1 VTRGQADL
9 LLLLVVAVWGVTFV
23 AIKEAVEI
31 WSAHPLTFVAVRFW
45 IATLAFA
52 LLWRPKAGPESHR
65 RWPGL
70 LTGLTLLAGY
80 GFQTTG
86 LLHTTP
92 ATAGF
97 ITGISVVLVPVGVS
111 LLGRRVSPAAWAG
124 VALATAGLGLLSLNL
139 TGGVQVGRGEL
150 LVFGCAVSFAAQ
162 ILLVDRFA
170 RQLDPL
176 RFTFDQCLGCALG
189 TSILA
194 LAFEYPAA
202 GWPSFD
208 AEVILVA
215 AFCAVFA
222 TTLAF
227 LVQTVAQRHTSATHV
242 ALIFASEPIF
252 AALASWWLWDERF
265 TPRMLWGCALILA
278 GMLIAELRPA
288 RRAVQPDG

>member
-1 VTRGQADL
+1 MTRGRADL
-9 LLLLVVAVWGVTFV
+9 LLLAVVAIWGVTFV

-45 IATLAFA
+45 MATLAFSF
-52 LLWRPKAGPESHR
+52 LWRPKASAEPHR

-70 LTGLTLLAGY
+70 LTGLTLLGGY

-86 LLHTTP
+86 LLYTTP

-97 ITGISVVLVPVGVS
+97 ITGISVVLVPVGAR
-111 LLGRRVSPAAWAG
+111 LLGRRVSLAAWAG
-124 VALATAGLGLLSLNL
+124 VALATAGLAVLSLNL
-139 TGGVQVGRGEL
+139 DGGLHAGRGEL

-189 TSILA
+189 ANILS
-194 LAFEYPAA
+194 LVIECPAA
-202 GWPSFD
+202 GWPTPD
-208 AEVILVA
+208 LEVFLVA

-252 AALASWWLWDERF
+252 AALASWWLWDEQF
-265 TPRMLWGCALILA
+265 TQRMFAGCALILA
-278 GMLIAELRPA
+278 GMLIAELWPMRRSPRPS
-288 RRAVQPDG
+288 